1 VAELHGPADWTAKL
15 GLLALAD
22 RLVSLIANYAA
33 TVASA
38 GVAPGHDVVASK
50 TSSGVWS
57 SSA

>member
-1 VAELHGPADWTAKL
+1 VKL

-57 SSA
+57 SSV